1 MNIIGYISGTC
12 SLSGTLSAAGGG
24 SSDPYT
30 GEYTVIPSEEQQTL
44 ATTGKRMLEDVV
56 VEPIPDNYG
65 RIAWNGS
72 TLMVY

>member
-1 MNIIGYISGTC
+1 MNITGYISGTS

-24 SSDPYT
+24 SGTPYT

-44 ATTGKRMLEDVV
+44 ETAGKSMREDVT
-56 VEPIPDNYG
+56 VEPITDNYG

-72 TLMVY
+72 YLMVY